1 MPIRPRRLVPAA
13 ALCLLLGACGPTPSP
28 SPSPQPTAALTEAPP
43 STAPSGSTAA
53 GQTDSEWGRIW
64 DTVPAGFP
72 RFPGSSIADATGPEP
87 VSARYAVPDGDAGAI
102 ATWLQDALET
112 ATFSTEGM
120 NGPFE
125 DGGFVIDS
133 VGEGDCRIQ
142 TRVAPEGDTT
152 FIDVLYGAGCPAP
165 GS

>member
-1 MPIRPRRLVPAA
+1 MSTRSRRL
-13 ALCLLLGACGPTPSP
+13 ALI
-28 SPSPQPTAALTEAPP
+28 ALTLAVTGCAPNATSSASAPPTEAPP
-43 STAPSGSTAA
+43 SSPEGSQPGAAA

-64 DTVPAGFP
+64 DAVPAGFP

-87 VSARYAVPDGDAGAI
+87 VSARYAVPEGDAQAI
-102 ATWLQDALET
+102 ATWMQDALET

-125 DGGFVIDS
+125 DGGYVIDS
-133 VGEGDCRIQ
+133 VGEGECRMQ
-142 TRVAPEGDTT
+142 TRIAPEGGTT
-152 FIDVLYGAGCPAP
+152 FIEILYGAGCPAP